1 MSPSKAHSPFSVKV
15 LMSPPSPEFKVKF
28 SWREEREEGLYRLKP
43 HWLFEWSA
51 KCQQLLIMQSTSGN
65 CIKL

>member
-43 HWLFEWSA
+43 HWLFEWLA
-51 KCQQLLIMQSTSGN
+51 GAR
-65 CIKL
+65 

>member
-28 SWREEREEGLYRLKP
+28 SWREERRRFIQVEATLVV
-43 HWLFEWSA
+43 
-51 KCQQLLIMQSTSGN
+51 
-65 CIKL
+65 